1 MSFRKFVFLVP
12 VLALL
17 SACGTS
23 SKDRHTQVVVT
34 PEARRVVEAEKQAAE
49 SGAQPADAAPTLA
62 SNDPDEVICR
72 YEPPPTGSR
81 LGKRRI
87 CATRSEWD
95 ALADSAR
102 EETRLLQSGGKTCTP
117 TTMRPC

>member
-1 MSFRKFVFLVP
+1 MNFHKLMFLVP
-12 VLALL
+12 LWALL
-17 SACGTS
+17 SACGTTS
-23 SKDRHTQVVVT
+23 SKDRTTQVVVT
-34 PEARRVVEAEKQAAE
+34 PEARRSVEAAQQAEKSGEDAGAE
-49 SGAQPADAAPTLA
+49 TLA
-62 SNDPDEVICR
+62 ANDPDEVICK

-95 ALADSAR
+95 DISDSAR
-102 EETRLLQSGGKTCTP
+102 EETRLLQSGGRTCTP